1 MATSE
6 HSELHTKQNGVGN
19 GNGNINYDPESNR
32 MEALKQFRS
41 AASVSMSPELF
52 EKLYLSPMNEVKG
65 DLRKTFG
72 NPTPIALVGFLLAF
86 TPLSCDL
93 MGWRG
98 AGGSGAASNGAYIF
112 MGGLLMLIGGILEW
126 VLGNSF
132 PAVVFCTFGGFWFS
146 YGATLIPAFASYA
159 SYAPADAESAAEGL
173 ATTGFNASFG
183 FWLLFMGVLTTIF
196 LVCSLRTNVAFVVIF
211 FSLMICFYLL
221 TAGFWALARD
231 AVGNAA
237 LANKL
242 IIGGGA
248 CGFVCCLSGW
258 YILLAIMLAIVDFP
272 IQIPVGDLSSVIKGK
287 SDKARRD

>member
-6 HSELHTKQNGVGN
+6 HSELNAKHNGIGN
-19 GNGNINYDPESNR
+19 GNGNYDPESNR

-98 AGGSGAASNGAYIF
+98 AGGSGAASNGAYVF
-112 MGGLLMLIGGILEW
+112 MGGLLMLVGGLLEW

-132 PAVVFCTFGGFWFS
+132 PAVVFCSFGGFWFS
-146 YGATLIPAFASYA
+146 YGATLIPSFAAYA
-159 SYAPADAESAAEGL
+159 SYAPAGAESAAEGL
-173 ATTGFNASFG
+173 STTGFNASFG

-196 LVCSLRTNVAFVVIF
+196 FVCSLRTNVAFVVIF
-211 FSLMICFYLL
+211 FSLQICFYLL

-231 AVGNAA
+231 NVGNAN

-258 YILLAIMLAIVDFP
+258 YILIAIMLAVVDFP
-272 IQIPVGDLSSVIKGK
+272 VQIPVGDLSSVIKGK